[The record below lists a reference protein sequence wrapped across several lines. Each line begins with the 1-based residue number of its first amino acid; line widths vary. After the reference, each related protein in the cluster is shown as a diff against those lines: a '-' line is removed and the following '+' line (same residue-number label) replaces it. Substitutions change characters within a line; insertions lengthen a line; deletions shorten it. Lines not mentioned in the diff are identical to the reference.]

1 MNLQISKKCKGFQK
15 KVIPIIYKK
24 YLLEPTSNFLYCKII
39 DIHKL
44 SSPLFS
50 KITNKLLVLWF
61 FNIFWTKS
69 DINMK
74 LGQKTPKKL
83 CNVTLQRYHFVRN
96 VTNCQEF
103 QIFCQKVRKMSRI
116 GELLVM
122 SGKCQEFSIMCL
134 WRYCIFCFSVQCEKN
149 I

>member
-44 SSPLFS
+44 SRPLFS
-50 KITNKLLVLWF
+50 KIPNKLLVLWF

-74 LGQKTPKKL
+74 LGQKPQKNL
-83 CNVTLQRYHFVRN
+83 VTLHYSITILSGMSGIFRKN
-96 VTNCQEF
+96 VKNWWTFSN
-103 QIFCQKVRKMSRI
+103 IRKMSRI
-116 GELLVM
+116 FYNVFMEILHIL
-122 SGKCQEFSIMCL
+122 F
-134 WRYCIFCFSVQCEKN
+134 FCSMWKKYIIESEIKA
-149 I
+149 